1 MRYISTKGACAPVS
15 FKEAVLTGL
24 PPDRGLY
31 FPERIPTLPAAFIRS
46 LPDMTF
52 REISL
57 TVAEALLEEDIPH
70 AVLKRMVDDTLRFD
84 APLVPLEPGV
94 EVLEL
99 FHGPTLAFKDFGARF
114 LARVMAYFIEGE
126 SREVTVLV
134 ATSGDTGSA
143 VASGF
148 FQVPGIRVVILY
160 PSGKVSKIQEKQL
173 TTHGGNITAL
183 EIEGTFDDC
192 QRLVKS
198 AFSDKDFEKSRRTLT
213 SANSINIARLIP
225 QSFYYFYAFS
235 RLGELKRPVVF
246 SVPCGN
252 FGNITG
258 GILAKR
264 MGLPIDR
271 FIAATNANDVFPQFL
286 RTGVYRPEPS
296 KQTLSNAMDVGDPS
310 NLARLLHIYHDD
322 LKTLKKEIRSWSVT
336 DRETKTLIKK
346 IHDETGYILDP
357 HGAVAVAGMHRYLEE
372 EPEFGRGVV
381 LETAHPAKFLD
392 IVEPILD
399 CRVPIPERLQAALEK
414 EKESLRLS
422 NRYEEFKQ
430 FLMAHH
436 S

>member
-173 TTHGGNITAL
+173 TTHGANITAL

-399 CRVPIPERLQAALEK
+399 CRVPIPERLQATLEK

-436 S
+436 G